1 MRRNRIVV
9 SGAALLVLGMFV
21 LLLGFAALINHSV
34 LCLVHPGGGDCPV
47 DQYQIALLAPL
58 CPIGV
63 EMMMIGSIIV
73 VTGSALT
80 VLGSKRPG
88 EMPGIPAT

>member
-1 MRRNRIVV
+1 
-9 SGAALLVLGMFV
+9 
-21 LLLGFAALINHSV
+21 
-34 LCLVHPGGGDCPV
+34 
-47 DQYQIALLAPL
+47 LAPL
-58 CPIGV
+58 YPIGV